1 MGAKSYIFA
10 LISLLPLELYAQKQ
24 YLAPMNPLMNP
35 PANRITNPPVNP
47 PVNSKNKRP
56 ARNRLICLGLALLFL
71 LFLLASPLTPI
82 AAAESPETVAPASPV
97 SAIAEPQEFDI
108 IIKGAR
114 AIDPES
120 GFDFR
125 GVNIGITGATITKIS
140 FDEIEASEET
150 TVIEAAGL
158 VASPGFVDILSYNPN
173 SYGSWYKIADGVT
186 TNLAMHGGALYPR
199 SWYSRYTKAR
209 PPINFGAGYFYN
221 SARLSLG
228 IGPYKKATPA
238 QIDILTEKARAG
250 LRAGALGIGMSIEY
264 APAMSYAEIAAMG
277 RVAAEAGVPVFFHLR
292 HSDMELPG
300 TNIDAIVEVIR
311 MALETGA
318 AIHIDHLN
326 STGGTFSIEDSLAI
340 IETAI
345 EAGVDITACTY
356 PYPFWATYLNS
367 ARFARGWQKKFRI
380 GYSDLQLGGTQ
391 EMLTPASFKKYQ
403 QLGKLAVAY
412 AIPEHEV
419 ATALQSPHV
428 MLGSD
433 GMLSSSLNHHPRAAG
448 AFART
453 LGYYVREKGTL
464 SLIDA
469 LRKMTIMPV
478 KRLEARSPALALK
491 GRLQVGKDADI
502 VLFNPDTI
510 IDRAT
515 VEKPNQYSIGIEY
528 VIVNGHIAKDP
539 TGLKRKVRVGKA
551 MRSDIE

>member
-1 MGAKSYIFA
+1 A
-10 LISLLPLELYAQKQ
+10 
-24 YLAPMNPLMNP
+24 NPLVT
-35 PANRITNPPVNP
+35 R
-47 PVNSKNKRP
+47 
-56 ARNRLICLGLALLFL
+56 
-71 LFLLASPLTPI
+71 
-82 AAAESPETVAPASPV
+82 AATETPETDATTTPASAISPV
-97 SAIAEPQEFDI
+97 SGPEGFDI
-108 IIKGAR
+108 IIEGAR

-125 GVNIGITGATITKIS
+125 GVNIGITGSTITKIS
-140 FDEIEASEET
+140 FDEIEPSQDT
-150 TVIEAAGL
+150 TIIDATGL

-186 TNLAMHGGALYPR
+186 TNLAMHGGAKYPR

-209 PPINFGAGYFYN
+209 PPVNFGAGYFYN
-221 SARLSLG
+221 SARLGLG

-238 QIDILTEKARAG
+238 QIEQLTEKARAG

-264 APAMSYAEIAAMG
+264 APAMSYAEITAMG
-277 RVAAEAGVPVFFHLR
+277 RVAAETGVPVFFHLR

-300 TNIDAIVEVIR
+300 TNTDAVVEVIK

-367 ARFARGWQKKFRI
+367 ARFAKGWQKKFRI
-380 GYSDLQLGGTQ
+380 GYSDLQLGGTT
-391 EMLTPASFKKYQ
+391 EMLTPDSFKKYQ

-412 AIPEHEV
+412 AIPEEEV
-419 ATALQSPHV
+419 AFALRSPRV

-448 AFART
+448 AYART
-453 LGYYVREKGTL
+453 LGHYVREKKTL
-464 SLIDA
+464 SLIEA

-502 VLFNPDTI
+502 VLFNPETV
-510 IDRAT
+510 IDKAT
-515 VEKPNQYSIGIEY
+515 VEKPNQYSTGIEY
-528 VIVNGHIAKDP
+528 VIVNGQIAKDP
-539 TGLKRKVRVGKA
+539 KGLKMKVRAGKA
-551 MRSDIE
+551 IRSEIE